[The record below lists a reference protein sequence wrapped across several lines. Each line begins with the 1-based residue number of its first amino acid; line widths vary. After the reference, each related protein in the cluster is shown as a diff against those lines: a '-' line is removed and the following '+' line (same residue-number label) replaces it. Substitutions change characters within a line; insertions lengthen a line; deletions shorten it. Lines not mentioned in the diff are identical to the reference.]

1 MTGKVIDVLPNTKF
15 RVELE
20 NGIHILATISGKMRI
35 NHIRILEGDS
45 VLVEFSV
52 YDLTIGRIIRRL

>member
-20 NGIHILATISGKMRI
+20 NKMTILATISGKMRI

-52 YDLTIGRIIRRL
+52 YDLTLGRIIRRL